1 MINFPNIGCKTIIA
15 MKILVDLTPKEN
27 HKSKRKSQV
36 FDVSIQNVQDS
47 ENYAIPNGRK
57 GRVLI
62 WLELSITIGK

>member
-1 MINFPNIGCKTIIA
+1 MQDHHCYENFSGFDT
-15 MKILVDLTPKEN
+15 
-27 HKSKRKSQV
+27 KRKSQV
-36 FDVSIQNVQDS
+36 FSVSIQNVQDS

>member
-1 MINFPNIGCKTIIA
+1 
-15 MKILVDLTPKEN
+15 MKILVDLTPKE
-27 HKSKRKSQV
+27 KSQV
-36 FDVSIQNVQDS
+36 FGVSIQNVQDS